1 VASNRRRPAS
11 PRRRPPGS
19 RRLGRLLAALLLVP
33 SLAGAWGPQGH
44 RLVAAL
50 AWDDLTP
57 AVRAEITTLLAG
69 EADPTLP
76 GIANWADRLRE
87 EDPGLGRRSARWH
100 YVNIAGHDCGY
111 DAAIACRGGDCVV
124 EAINAQA
131 AILGDRSQPL
141 ETRRQALKFVVH
153 FVGDVHQPMHAGHG
167 HDKGGN
173 DVQIR
178 MPGDG
183 PDGKGSNLHRLW
195 DSGLLNTAGLG
206 DDAYLQRLRALP
218 LAVERDSDAQDWAE
232 ASCRL
237 ATRPGVYPAG
247 PRIGEG
253 YIREWRPVA
262 EAQLRRGGSHLA
274 ALLEDTLGG

>member
-1 VASNRRRPAS
+1 M
-11 PRRRPPGS
+11 
-19 RRLGRLLAALLLVP
+19 LLVP

-57 AVRAEITTLLAG
+57 EVRAEIATLLTG

-76 GIANWADRLRE
+76 GVANWADQLRE
-87 EDPGLGRRSARWH
+87 NDPDLGRRSARWH
-100 YVNIAGHDCGY
+100 YVNIAEHGCEY
-111 DAAIACRGGDCVV
+111 DAATACRGGDCVV

-141 ETRRQALKFVVH
+141 EARRQALKFVVH
-153 FVGDVHQPMHAGHG
+153 FVGDVHQPMHAGYG

-178 MPGDG
+178 MPGDSAE
-183 PDGKGSNLHRLW
+183 GKGSNLHRLW
-195 DSGLLNTAGLG
+195 DSGLLNTAGLD

-218 LAVERDSDAQDWAE
+218 LAVGHDSDARDWAE
-232 ASCRL
+232 ASCRV
-237 ATRPGVYPAG
+237 ATRPGVYPAK
-247 PRIGEG
+247 PRIGES
-253 YIREWRPVA
+253 YIRDWLPVA

-274 ALLEDTLGG
+274 ALLGDALGG